1 MVTSHDRL
9 SGLGRPRGPGFTP
22 GDPPLAAPPEEPGP
36 RPGPAATARKAGA
49 ARVLVAAALVAA
61 VTGGAAGVA
70 GARLAG
76 DGQAAPAALPRS
88 TAGPVGSSGP
98 AGAAGGLSGTAA
110 KVLPSV
116 VSVESGRGSG
126 SGFVIDGSGHL
137 LTNAHVLTGG
147 AGVTVVLND
156 GRRLPATVVG
166 TDAAYD
172 LAVLRVNDTR
182 ALVPAELGRSA
193 DVAVGDQVLAIG
205 SPLGLAGTVTGG
217 IVSALD
223 RQVRLG
229 GNGSG
234 GGQTALQ
241 TDASINPGNSGGPLV
256 NARGEVIGIN
266 TAIATLSRRGS
277 GSIGIGF
284 AIPID
289 RAAPVAERIIR
300 G

>member
-1 MVTSHDRL
+1 MVTSHDRPP
-9 SGLGRPRGPGFTP
+9 GLGRPRGPGFAP
-22 GDPPLAAPPEEPGP
+22 GDPPSAAQPEATGPP
-36 RPGPAATARKAGA
+36 PGPAATARRAGA
-49 ARVLVAAALVAA
+49 GRVLVAAALVAM
-61 VTGGAAGVA
+61 VTGGVAGVA
-70 GARLAG
+70 GARLTEEER
-76 DGQAAPAALPRS
+76 AAPVALPRS
-88 TAGPVGSSGP
+88 TAGPVGPSAS
-98 AGAAGGLSGTAA
+98 AGVAGGLSGTAA

-126 SGFVIDGSGHL
+126 SGFVIDGAGHL
-137 LTNAHVLTGG
+137 LTNAHVLAGG
-147 AGVTVVLND
+147 TSVTVVLSD

-166 TDAAYD
+166 TDEAYD
-172 LAVLRVNDTR
+172 LAVLRVDDAR
-182 ALVPAELGRSA
+182 GLVPAELGRSA

-229 GNGSG
+229 G

-256 NARGEVIGIN
+256 NARGEVIGVN
-266 TAIATLSRRGS
+266 TAIATLSRRGA

-300 G
+300 E

>member
-1 MVTSHDRL
+1 MVTSHDRPP
-9 SGLGRPRGPGFTP
+9 GLGRPRGPGFTP
-22 GDPPLAAPPEEPGP
+22 GDPPAAAPPEETGPLPGQVT
-36 RPGPAATARKAGA
+36 GARKTGAG
-49 ARVLVAAALVAA
+49 RVLVAAALVAA

-70 GARLAG
+70 TARLAG
-76 DGQAAPAALPRS
+76 EERAAPVALPRS
-88 TAGPVGSSGP
+88 TAGPAGPSGP
-98 AGAAGGLSGTAA
+98 AGVAGGLRGTAA
-110 KVLPSV
+110 RVLPSV

-126 SGFVIDGSGHL
+126 SGFVIDGAGHL
-137 LTNAHVLTGG
+137 LTNAHVLAGG
-147 AGVTVVLND
+147 AGVTVVLGD

-166 TDAAYD
+166 TDEAYD
-172 LAVLRVNDTR
+172 LAVLRVDDAR
-182 ALVPAELGRSA
+182 GLVPAELGRSA
-193 DVAVGDQVLAIG
+193 DLAVGDQVLAVG

-229 GNGSG
+229 GR
-234 GGQTALQ
+234 GQTALQ

-256 NARGEVIGIN
+256 NARGEVIGVN
-266 TAIATLSRRGS
+266 TAIATLSRRGA

-300 G
+300 E